1 MVSYGYGLPGPAE
14 REKMIEAHLSLVD
27 FLVDRMMT
35 QVPAFVSRD
44 DIRSAALMG
53 LMDAANRFDP
63 RRGVL
68 FKTFAERRIRGAVFD
83 EVRRMDWFSRSLR
96 EKQSR
101 LSRATDELSKKLG
114 RMPEEQEL
122 ADALEMELDDFHE
135 LQLQVSQLGYV
146 SLDEN
151 IDEHD
156 EGGKSFIDN
165 LEDTGQSSVQER
177 MEAGE
182 LRQELAG
189 YLEQLSEKERLVIAL
204 LYYEELSQKEISEVL
219 ELSEGRISQLHSQ
232 ALGKLKGKMRHS
244 INALRLQGA
253 PR

>member
-1 MVSYGYGLPGPAE
+1 MTFSNGYGPPGPAE
-14 REKMIEAHLSLVD
+14 REKMIESHLSLVD
-27 FLVDRMMT
+27 FLVDRMMS

-53 LMDAANRFDP
+53 LMDASNRFDP

-101 LSRATDELSKKLG
+101 LSKVTDSLGKKLG
-114 RMPEEQEL
+114 RAPEDPEL
-122 ADALEMELDDFHE
+122 AEELDMSLDNFRE
-135 LQLQVSQLGYV
+135 LQLQVSQLGTISLNE
-146 SLDEN
+146 SLDN
-151 IDEHD
+151 DED
-156 EGGKSFIDN
+156 SGKTFIDN
-165 LEDTGQSSVQER
+165 LEDSKQASVQER
-177 MEAGE
+177 MEANE
-182 LRQELAG
+182 LTGELAG
-189 YLEQLSEKERLVIAL
+189 YLEQLSEKERLVVAL

-232 ALGKLKGKMRHS
+232 ALGKLKIKMKRS
-244 INALRLQGA
+244 INALHSED
-253 PR
+253 

>member
-1 MVSYGYGLPGPAE
+1 
-14 REKMIEAHLSLVD
+14 
-27 FLVDRMMT
+27 MMT

-96 EKQSR
+96 EKQS
-101 LSRATDELSKKLG
+101 KLG
-114 RMPEEQEL
+114 KVTEDLGKRLGRAAEDQEL
-122 ADALEMELDDFHE
+122 AEALEMKLDDFRE

-146 SLDEN
+146 SLHEN
-151 IDEHD
+151 IDDTD
-156 EGGKSFIDN
+156 EVGKSFIDN
-165 LEDTGQSSVQER
+165 LEDTQQASVQER

-182 LRQELAG
+182 LTKELAG
-189 YLEQLSEKERLVIAL
+189 YLEQLSEKERLVVAL

-232 ALGKLKGKMRHS
+232 ALGKLKIKMKRS
-244 INALRLQGA
+244 INALRSED
-253 PR
+253 

>member
-1 MVSYGYGLPGPAE
+1 
-14 REKMIEAHLSLVD
+14 MIETHLPLVD

-35 QVPAFVSRD
+35 QVPTFVSRD

-68 FKTFAERRIRGAVFD
+68 FKTFAERRIRGSVFD

-101 LSRATDELSKKLG
+101 LSTDELSKRLG
-114 RMPEEQEL
+114 RIPEDSEL
-122 ADALEMELDDFHE
+122 ATALEMELDDFRE

-146 SLDEN
+146 SLH
-151 IDEHD
+151 EHVD
-156 EGGKSFIDN
+156 DGGDGGKSFIDN
-165 LEDTGQSSVQER
+165 LEDTGQQSVQER

-182 LRQELAG
+182 LKAELAG
-189 YLEQLSEKERLVIAL
+189 YLGALAEKERLVIAL
-204 LYYEELSQKEISEVL
+204 FYYEELSQKEISEVL

-232 ALGKLKGKMRHS
+232 ALGKLKTKMRRS
-244 INALRLQGA
+244 INALRA
-253 PR
+253 EA

>member
-1 MVSYGYGLPGPAE
+1 MIQNNSYGPPGAAE
-14 REKMIEAHLSLVD
+14 REKMIENHLTLVD

-101 LSRATDELSKKLG
+101 LRKASEGLAKKLG
-114 RMPEEQEL
+114 RAPDDSEVAAEL
-122 ADALEMELDDFHE
+122 ELELDDFRE
-135 LQLQVSQLGYV
+135 LQLQVSQLGFV
-146 SLDEN
+146 SLHEN
-151 IDEHD
+151 LD
-156 EGGKSFIDN
+156 EGDERGNSFIDN
-165 LEDTGQSSVQER
+165 LEDTSQPSVQDR
-177 MEAGE
+177 IEANE
-182 LRQELAG
+182 LTQELAA

-204 LYYEELSQKEISEVL
+204 LYYEELSQKEIAEVL

-232 ALGKLKGKMRHS
+232 ALSKLKGKMKRS
-244 INALRLQGA
+244 LNSMRAGE
-253 PR
+253 

>member
-1 MVSYGYGLPGPAE
+1 MVSNGYGPPGVAE
-14 REKMIEAHLSLVD
+14 REKMIESHLSLVD

-35 QVPAFVSRD
+35 QVPAFVNRD

-53 LMDAANRFDP
+53 LMDASNRFDP

-83 EVRRMDWFSRSLR
+83 EVRRMDWFSRTLR

-101 LSRATDELSKKLG
+101 LAKVTESLGKKLG
-114 RMPEEQEL
+114 RAPEDPEL
-122 ADALEMELDDFHE
+122 AEELGMSLDNFRE

-146 SLDEN
+146 SLNEN
-151 IDEHD
+151 YDD
-156 EGGKSFIDN
+156 SDSGKSFIDN
-165 LEDTGQSSVQER
+165 LEDVGQASVQER
-177 MEAGE
+177 MEANE
-182 LRQELAG
+182 LTSELAG
-189 YLEQLSEKERLVIAL
+189 YLEHLSEKERLVIAL

-232 ALGKLKGKMRHS
+232 ALSKLKTKMRRS
-244 INALRLQGA
+244 IHALHGES
-253 PR
+253 

>member
-1 MVSYGYGLPGPAE
+1 MTFGSGYGPPGAAE
-14 REKMIEAHLSLVD
+14 REKMIESHLSLVD

-53 LMDAANRFDP
+53 LMDASNRFDP

-83 EVRRMDWFSRSLR
+83 EVRRMDWFSRTLR

-101 LSRATDELSKKLG
+101 LSKVTDALGKRLG
-114 RMPEEQEL
+114 RAPEDPEL
-122 ADALEMELDDFHE
+122 AEELDMTLDNFRE

-146 SLDEN
+146 SLNEN
-151 IDEHD
+151 YDD
-156 EGGKSFIDN
+156 DDSGKSFIDN
-165 LEDTGQSSVQER
+165 LEDTKQASVQER
-177 MEAGE
+177 MEANE
-182 LRQELAG
+182 LTGELAG
-189 YLEQLSEKERLVIAL
+189 YLDQLSEKERLVVAL
-204 LYYEELSQKEISEVL
+204 IYYEELSQKEISEVL

-232 ALGKLKGKMRHS
+232 ALNKLKIKMKRS
-244 INALRLQGA
+244 INALRSED
-253 PR
+253 

>member
-1 MVSYGYGLPGPAE
+1 MAYTNGYGPPGPAE

-35 QVPAFVSRD
+35 QVPAFVGRD

-53 LMDAANRFDP
+53 LMDAASRFDP

-83 EVRRMDWFSRSLR
+83 EVRRMDWFSRTMR

-101 LSRATDELSKKLG
+101 LTKVTDALGKRLG
-114 RMPEEQEL
+114 RAPEDAEL
-122 ADALEMELDDFHE
+122 AEELDLGLDSFHE
-135 LQLQVSQLGYV
+135 LKLQVSQLGTV
-146 SLDEN
+146 SLHEKLDDNDES
-151 IDEHD
+151 
-156 EGGKSFIDN
+156 GKSFIDN
-165 LEDTGQSSVQER
+165 LEDTRQASVQER

-182 LRQELAG
+182 LTKELAG
-189 YLEQLSEKERLVIAL
+189 YLEHLSEKERLVIAL

-219 ELSEGRISQLHSQ
+219 ELTEGRISQLHSQ

-244 INALRLQGA
+244 INALRGGE
-253 PR
+253 

>member
-1 MVSYGYGLPGPAE
+1 MTVSNGYGPPGAAE
-14 REKMIEAHLSLVD
+14 REKMIESHLSLVD

-35 QVPAFVSRD
+35 QVPAFVNRD

-53 LMDAANRFDP
+53 LMDASNRFDP

-83 EVRRMDWFSRSLR
+83 EVRRMDWFSRTLR

-101 LSRATDELSKKLG
+101 LSKVTESLGKKLG
-114 RMPEEQEL
+114 RAPEDPEL
-122 ADALEMELDDFHE
+122 AEELEMSLDDFRE

-146 SLDEN
+146 SLNEKYD
-151 IDEHD
+151 DSD
-156 EGGKSFIDN
+156 SGKTFIDN
-165 LEDTGQSSVQER
+165 LEDTKQASVQER
-177 MEAGE
+177 MEANE
-182 LRQELAG
+182 LTRELAG
-189 YLEQLSEKERLVIAL
+189 YLELLSEKERLVIAL

-232 ALGKLKGKMRHS
+232 ALGKLKTKMRRS
-244 INALRLQGA
+244 INALHGEH
-253 PR
+253 

>member
-1 MVSYGYGLPGPAE
+1 MTISNGYGLPGPAE
-14 REKMIEAHLSLVD
+14 REKMIEAHLTLVD

-68 FKTFAERRIRGAVFD
+68 FKTFAERRIRGSVFD

-101 LSRATDELSKKLG
+101 LNKVTDDLAKQLG
-114 RMPEEQEL
+114 RAPEDQEV
-122 ADALEMELDDFHE
+122 AVALEMALDDFRE

-146 SLDEN
+146 SLHEN
-151 IDEHD
+151 IDDNE

-165 LEDTGQSSVQER
+165 LEDTQQSSAQER

-182 LRQELAG
+182 LTKELAG
-189 YLEQLSEKERLVIAL
+189 YLEQLSDKERLVIAL

-232 ALGKLKGKMRHS
+232 ALSKLKIKMKRS
-244 INALRLQGA
+244 INALQVEG
-253 PR
+253 

>member
-1 MVSYGYGLPGPAE
+1 MTYQNGYYGPPGAAE

-35 QVPAFVSRD
+35 QVPVFVSRD

-53 LMDAANRFDP
+53 LLDAASRFDP

-96 EKQSR
+96 EKQS
-101 LSRATDELSKKLG
+101 LLDKTTNELGKKLG
-114 RMPEEQEL
+114 RAPE
-122 ADALEMELDDFHE
+122 DAEIAAALGMGLEDFHE
-135 LQLQVSQLGYV
+135 MQLQVSQLGYV
-146 SLDEN
+146 SLH
-151 IDEHD
+151 EHVD
-156 EGGKSFIDN
+156 EGSDNSRMFIDN
-165 LEDTGQSSVQER
+165 LEDTGLTSAQER
-177 MEAGE
+177 LEAGE
-182 LRQELAG
+182 LTRELAG

-204 LYYEELSQKEISEVL
+204 LYYEELSQKEIAEVL

-232 ALGKLKGKMRHS
+232 ALGKLKVKMKRS
-244 INALRLQGA
+244 INALRTED
-253 PR
+253 